1 MSIRSINKYT
11 VIKRYSLGKRMYD
24 TLDTLYIQELD
35 SKNHEPQ
42 KVFNSHKEYVTDISA
57 DIYLSLNKEFI
68 VQSADNY

>member
-1 MSIRSINKYT
+1 
-11 VIKRYSLGKRMYD
+11 MYD

-68 VQSADNY
+68 VQSADNYWTTPLELAKPFSLLAFWA